1 MHDPALSTAQ
11 HRELIEALALSHVL
25 PHDTLPVEECL
36 GRRLA
41 VDILSL
47 IPLPP
52 FTNSAMD
59 GFAVRRDDLEGEGP
73 WTLPVAGDIPAG
85 DTRDNRLERGQA
97 WRIMTG
103 APIPEGADTVVKVE
117 DTDHAAGIAQAP
129 DTVEIRVA
137 PKPGENVRVAGEAL
151 GLVRATLFTY
161 PSLAASPENV
171 DEITEYVIKRHGERM
186 KDIHLKA

>member
-25 PHDTLPVEECL
+25 PHETLPVEECL

-41 VDILSL
+41 VDVSSL

-59 GFAVRRDDLEGEGP
+59 GFAVRREDLEGEGP

-85 DTRDNRLERGQA
+85 DTRENRLERGQA
-97 WRIMTG
+97 WRIMTARRSPK
-103 APIPEGADTVVKVE
+103 AP
-117 DTDHAAGIAQAP
+117 
-129 DTVEIRVA
+129 
-137 PKPGENVRVAGEAL
+137 
-151 GLVRATLFTY
+151 TL
-161 PSLAASPENV
+161 S
-171 DEITEYVIKRHGERM
+171 
-186 KDIHLKA
+186 